1 MRRIPGTTC
10 GGIDERF
17 LYVTKRCRIPLEN
30 IVGVRPARDGRGA
43 NLITDKGAMLICE
56 DLQPLV
62 AAIYGGGDSGTSRGF
77 GANIGANI
85 GEAVESRLV
94 GGAAK

>member
-10 GGIDERF
+10 GAIDERY
-17 LYVTKRCRIPLEN
+17 LYVTKRCRVPLAN
-30 IVGVRPARDGRGA
+30 ILAVRPSRDGRGA

-62 AAIYGGGDSGTSRGF
+62 AAIYGGGDSGSSPDV
-77 GANIGANI
+77 GANVGAEI
-85 GEAVESRLV
+85 DRAR
-94 GGAAK
+94 GGAR